1 MIITCPNCETRFNVN
16 PAALVPDGRA
26 VKCMRCGHTW
36 TERPPQEARP
46 RPAAAVAVTAA
57 PAAAVER
64 TLRVED
70 LPKTDDD
77 VDDVPDFGERPAAVQ
92 RKRRATAV
100 RPGAAPTSLLEEGR
114 RSGIGQLIA
123 SVVVVAIV
131 AGLIGGSFFIRDSVV
146 ALWPPAGALYERVG
160 FAAAKPGDGLEIRNI
175 KSTQKV
181 ENDKP
186 AIAITGEIANRTQ
199 QPIEIPGLRGALL
212 DVREREV
219 FVWTFTAGSAVLE
232 PGKTIEFETVVGEP
246 PPAARRIAIAFFEEK
261 KK

>member
-46 RPAAAVAVTAA
+46 RPAAAAA
-57 PAAAVER
+57 AAAVER

-77 VDDVPDFGERPAAVQ
+77 VDDVPDFGERPAVVQ
-92 RKRRATAV
+92 RKRRAAAA
-100 RPGAAPTSLLEEGR
+100 RPGAAPNTLQEGR
-114 RSGIGQLIA
+114 RSAVGQLIA
-123 SVVVVAIV
+123 AVVVVAIV
-131 AGLIGGSFFIRDSVV
+131 AALIGGSFFVRDSVV

-219 FVWTFTAGSAVLE
+219 FVWTFTAGSATLE
-232 PGKTIEFETVVGEP
+232 PGKTIEFDTVVSEP
-246 PPAARRIAIAFFEEK
+246 PPSARRIAIAFFEEK

>member
-36 TERPPQEARP
+36 TERPPP
-46 RPAAAVAVTAA
+46 I
-57 PAAAVER
+57 
-64 TLRVED
+64 
-70 LPKTDDD
+70 
-77 VDDVPDFGERPAAVQ
+77 
-92 RKRRATAV
+92 
-100 RPGAAPTSLLEEGR
+100 EEGR
-114 RSGIGQLIA
+114 RSAAGQLIA
-123 SVVVVAIV
+123 ALVVIPIV
-131 AGLIGGSFFIRDSVV
+131 AALIGASLLARDSVV
-146 ALWPPAGALYERVG
+146 ALWPPAGALYERIG
-160 FAAAKPGDGLEIRNI
+160 FATAKPGDGLEIRNI

-199 QPIEIPGLRGALL
+199 QPIGIPGLRGALL

-219 FVWTFTAGSAVLE
+219 FVWTFTAGSATLE
-232 PGKTIEFETVVGEP
+232 PGKTIEFDTVVSEP
-246 PPAARRIAIAFFEEK
+246 PASARRIAIAFFEEK

>member
-26 VKCMRCGHTW
+26 VKCMRCSHTW

-46 RPAAAVAVTAA
+46 RLAAAAA

-77 VDDVPDFGERPAAVQ
+77 VDDVPDFGERQVAGQ
-92 RKRRATAV
+92 RKRRAAAAAA
-100 RPGAAPTSLLEEGR
+100 RPGAAPNTLQEGR
-114 RSGIGQLIA
+114 RSSVGQLIA
-123 SVVVVAIV
+123 AVLVVVVVA
-131 AGLIGGSFFIRDSVV
+131 ALIGSGFFVRDSVV

-160 FAAAKPGDGLEIRNI
+160 FATAKPGDGLEIRNS
-175 KSTQKV
+175 KSTPKV

-219 FVWTFTAGSAVLE
+219 FVWTFTAGPAMLE
-232 PGKTIEFETVVGEP
+232 PGKTIEFDTVVSEP
-246 PPAARRIAIAFFEEK
+246 PSAARRIAIAFFEEK